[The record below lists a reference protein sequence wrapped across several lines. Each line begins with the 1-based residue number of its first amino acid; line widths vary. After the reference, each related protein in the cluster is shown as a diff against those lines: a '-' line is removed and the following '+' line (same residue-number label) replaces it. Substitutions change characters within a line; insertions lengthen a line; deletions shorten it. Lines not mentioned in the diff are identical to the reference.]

1 MKLTKQN
8 IEVGKALVESVDK
21 IEAVKVVPRDAN
33 GLTEADKRELTERF
47 RGMSQAEIDIFME
60 LVPVDLCL
68 ARIQKE
74 LDRAKEFEQT
84 IKTAMAGFR

>member
-8 IEVGKALVESVDK
+8 IEVGKALAESVDK

-60 LVPVDLCL
+60 LVPVELCI

-84 IKTAMAGFR
+84 IKTAMAGFK

>member
-8 IEVGKALVESVDK
+8 IEVDKALVESVDK

-60 LVPVDLCL
+60 LVPVELCI

>member
-8 IEVGKALVESVDK
+8 IEVAKALAESVDK

-47 RGMSQAEIDIFME
+47 RGMSQAEIDIFMD
-60 LVPVDLCL
+60 LVPVDMCL

-84 IKTAMAGFR
+84 IKTAMAGFK